1 MELRPTDLHIA
12 SYLARDFYDASYFS
26 RHMISQVARELARVI
41 RFLCHD
47 GVTVLLI
54 EQNLK
59 LAAEVADRLATMVK
73 GRIVYSASPA
83 TFSAEE

>member
-1 MELRPTDLHIA
+1 M
-12 SYLARDFYDASYFS
+12 
-26 RHMISQVARELARVI
+26 RELARVI
-41 RFLCHD
+41 RFLCHE

-59 LAAEVADRLATMVK
+59 LAAQVADRLATMVK
-73 GRIVYSASPA
+73 GRIVYSATPA